1 MATPAWNAA
10 AANLPPLAG
19 QLNQFLGAH
28 QTAYLYDGNQISSA
42 TGAPTGTLATNG
54 LWIDQ
59 PFILAGTQ
67 VGRVEVEISKAG
79 AGADV
84 TLGLFVDN
92 GAGNP
97 GGAPL
102 VQVVLPAEFF
112 PAAAGFVTVPL
123 PITGLVSG
131 ATYHLVMSAG
141 GDATNHGLWSHPG
154 AVAGQA
160 ARTAPAFA
168 GPWSAQAFSMDF
180 KVVDQAAS
188 GNLRNTYED
197 SGVRWTSMDNNTAG
211 QPTILREYTGG
222 QGTLR
227 SVRSLTYTSGQ
238 LGSVA

>member
-1 MATPAWNAA
+1 VATPTWSAA
-10 AANLPPLAG
+10 AVDDPPLAG

-28 QTAYLYDGNQISSA
+28 EVAYLYDGNQISSA

-59 PFILAGTQ
+59 PFVLAGTQ
-67 VGRVEVEISKAG
+67 VGRAEVEISKAG
-79 AGADV
+79 TGADV
-84 TLGLFVDN
+84 TLGLFADD

-102 VQVVLPAEFF
+102 VQVVVPAEFF

-154 AVAGQA
+154 AVTGQA
-160 ARTAPAFA
+160 ARTASAFA
-168 GPWSAQAFSMDF
+168 GPWSAQTFSMDF
-180 KVVDQAAS
+180 KVIDRAAV
-188 GNLRNTYED
+188 GALRNTFED
-197 SGVRWTSMDNNTAG
+197 AGARWTSIDNNAAG

-227 SVRSLTYTSGQ
+227 SVRTLTYTSGQ
-238 LGSVA
+238 LASVA